1 MSSIHRSLVLTASTS
16 GSVKST
22 KVSEI
27 RSALADYRAVQPR
40 AGHIKSAYLLELV
53 LAFMVILLLATWM
66 GFRLAKGVT
75 GPIRALAKG
84 TAEVA
89 RGNLDVVV
97 ETTTDDE
104 VGFLVQSFNKMTHDL
119 REARRGLELSNVE
132 LEQRR
137 RYMEIV
143 LRNVGAG
150 VVSVD
155 AEGRVSTINPAA
167 QRLLRPP
174 PSQTP
179 PQAD

>member
-1 MSSIHRSLVLTASTS
+1 
-16 GSVKST
+16 
-22 KVSEI
+22 
-27 RSALADYRAVQPR
+27 
-40 AGHIKSAYLLELV
+40 
-53 LAFMVILLLATWM
+53 MVILLLATWM

-75 GPIRALAKG
+75 GPIRALAEG

-155 AEGRVSTINPAA
+155 AEVQPDAEPYGP
-167 QRLLRPP
+167 
-174 PSQTP
+174 
-179 PQAD
+179 